1 MASFPFFYFFET
13 SFQVFSTLN
22 FQGLHGVIINLNHLV
37 LPNPVLSHGIL
48 IVAWFITNE
57 LVNLILSNSGNK
69 MSSS

>member
-1 MASFPFFYFFET
+1 MASFSFFYSFET
-13 SFQVFSTLN
+13 SFPVFSILN

-37 LPNPVLSHGIL
+37 LPNPVLSHGII
-48 IVAWFITNE
+48 IVLCFITNE